1 MKCKENIGTYFSFVF
16 AFDLYERVA
25 CFSIYVSYFFSC
37 SIYTL
42 YIEGVLFLII
52 A

>member
-25 CFSIYVSYFFSC
+25 CFF
-37 SIYTL
+37 
-42 YIEGVLFLII
+42 YICF
-52 A
+52 